1 MIEHRR
7 VCLWE
12 GEQKKERTALV
23 VVYECFGIH
32 DQSGRKAWQID
43 RLLNDCRIVVQETA
57 PTGCTTH
64 VSLYN
69 NNRNKSVEHFI

>member
-32 DQSGRKAWQID
+32 DQSGRKA
-43 RLLNDCRIVVQETA
+43 
-57 PTGCTTH
+57 
-64 VSLYN
+64 
-69 NNRNKSVEHFI
+69 